1 MDHPPDLFMNQLL
14 SGVQQ
19 IFMSNVQIQT
29 AVKKQLN
36 LNQNLKQRRHGTTEM
51 STNTVILAPHSYVVV
66 HRKQPNIYD
75 VYDIETGEWI
85 LSRTSPDNILQ
96 IFSEW
101 CCTFKFI
108 DENVGEVYEGKGIS
122 N

>member
-1 MDHPPDLFMNQLL
+1 MAHPPDLFMNQLL

-19 IFMSNVQIQT
+19 TFMSNVQIQT

-51 STNTVILAPHSYVVV
+51 STNTAILAPHSYIVV

-75 VYDIETGEWI
+75 VYEIETGKWI

>member
-1 MDHPPDLFMNQLL
+1 MAHPPDLFMNQLL
-14 SGVQQ
+14 SAVQQ
-19 IFMSNVQIQT
+19 TFMSNVQIQT

-51 STNTVILAPHSYVVV
+51 STNTAILAPHSYIVV

-75 VYDIETGEWI
+75 VYEIETGKWI

>member
-1 MDHPPDLFMNQLL
+1 MDN
-14 SGVQQ
+14 
-19 IFMSNVQIQT
+19 
-29 AVKKQLN
+29 
-36 LNQNLKQRRHGTTEM
+36 
-51 STNTVILAPHSYVVV
+51 NTVILAPPRYVVV

-75 VYDIETGEWI
+75 VYEIETGKWI
-85 LSRTSPDNILQ
+85 LSRTNPDNILQ
-96 IFSEW
+96 IFSVN